1 MLRGQGGTSCYCR
14 VEPEAGNWGKR
25 SHLVVPD
32 DYRLLAFQ
40 VEVRT
45 GRWNAEEI
53 GQPSGLLG
61 LPVVSVA

>member
-1 MLRGQGGTSCYCR
+1 M
-14 VEPEAGNWGKR
+14 EPEAGNWGKR